1 MMFPR
6 EKHRRF
12 ATIDESGR
20 IEFGFAEGEKKKEH
34 AETTI
39 VSIGSNGCVV
49 VRWISFNSATRE

>member
-6 EKHRRF
+6 EEHRC

-20 IEFGFAEGEKKKEH
+20 IEFGLGFAEDKKKREH

-39 VSIGSNGCVV
+39 VSIDRFEQ
-49 VRWISFNSATRE
+49 VRCCALNFV

>member
-20 IEFGFAEGEKKKEH
+20 IEFGFAEGKKKKEH

-49 VRWISFNSATRE
+49 VR

>member
-20 IEFGFAEGEKKKEH
+20 IEFGFAEGEKKKKEH

-49 VRWISFNSATRE
+49 VR